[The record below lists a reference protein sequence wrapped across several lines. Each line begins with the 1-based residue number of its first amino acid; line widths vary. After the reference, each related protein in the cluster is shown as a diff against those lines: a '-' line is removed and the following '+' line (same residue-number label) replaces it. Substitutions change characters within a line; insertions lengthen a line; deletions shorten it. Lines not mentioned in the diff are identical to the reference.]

1 MKFTMK
7 MKQQHLEAYLQLAQ
21 QLLICPH
28 GEEWTLLERNEQL
41 VTPEFVKVLEH
52 LAVQMAGEG
61 KAEAS
66 KYLHHWSKQI
76 NHLFE
81 EAVHHQSSDEKSQ
94 AYLELVQALLNC
106 PSGSEVDI
114 LAANENLIDASLV
127 KMMKQVAA
135 QMAKREE
142 EEAARF
148 LSNLAAEIGRN
159 LVPVDNY
166 KANLQKD
173 ASLTGLDNNNRFVN
187 FERFNE
193 PLAIP
198 KEKPDTVQKESQVN
212 DSTKQ
217 WIDESLAE
225 IAESLRNLE
234 DIVFSRLQPSNP
246 LWYMDILERAQA
258 NAWVLTTEEVEDL
271 IGVKPRCEAG
281 KNSYQRGCWVFVK
294 AGKMGSQTGWRVIK
308 EEVEIPDEV

>member
-1 MKFTMK
+1 

-106 PSGSEVDI
+106 P
-114 LAANENLIDASLV
+114 LAVRKSIFW
-127 KMMKQVAA
+127 Q
-135 QMAKREE
+135 Q
-142 EEAARF
+142 
-148 LSNLAAEIGRN
+148 
-159 LVPVDNY
+159 
-166 KANLQKD
+166 
-173 ASLTGLDNNNRFVN
+173 
-187 FERFNE
+187 
-193 PLAIP
+193 
-198 KEKPDTVQKESQVN
+198 
-212 DSTKQ
+212 TK
-217 WIDESLAE
+217 
-225 IAESLRNLE
+225 
-234 DIVFSRLQPSNP
+234 
-246 LWYMDILERAQA
+246 
-258 NAWVLTTEEVEDL
+258 T
-271 IGVKPRCEAG
+271 
-281 KNSYQRGCWVFVK
+281 
-294 AGKMGSQTGWRVIK
+294 
-308 EEVEIPDEV
+308 